1 MSLCCCHI
9 EWCYRVISRLKGF
22 LWRKFNYGILL
33 CMCDLQGVRINLWM
47 ESITRACTSLDHI
60 ISFQNIS
67 CFALYLIFNQNNFL
81 STWEY
86 RLLCRYWY
94 FSCNISISVSI
105 FFFIL
110 ISVEVDR
117 EVFFLSGIYF
127 DLCGYNTWYRRLL
140 EYLLHHVKLRAFS
153 LLGFLQSY
161 VTTRDP
167 EVQAAVPDRWGRC
180 LIS

>member
-1 MSLCCCHI
+1 MCFCHI

-47 ESITRACTSLDHI
+47 ESITRACTFLDHT

-105 FFFIL
+105 FLLSQFPWKWIVKFFFSLGFISTCVDIIL
-110 ISVEVDR
+110 GTED
-117 EVFFLSGIYF
+117 FWNIYF
-127 DLCGYNTWYRRLL
+127 TMSSYEHSRSWDSCSPMSPHEILKSKQRFRIDEVGVLYRN
-140 EYLLHHVKLRAFS
+140 
-153 LLGFLQSY
+153 
-161 VTTRDP
+161 
-167 EVQAAVPDRWGRC
+167 
-180 LIS
+180 

>member
-47 ESITRACTSLDHI
+47 ESITRACTSLDHT

-105 FFFIL
+105 FFYPNFRGSGSWI
-110 ISVEVDR
+110 
-117 EVFFLSGIYF
+117 FFLW
-127 DLCGYNTWYRRLL
+127 DLFRPVWYNTWYRRLL
-140 EYLLHHVKLRAFS
+140 EYLHHHVKLRAFS

-161 VTTRDP
+161 VATRDP

>member
-47 ESITRACTSLDHI
+47 ESITRACTSLDHT

-86 RLLCRYWY
+86 RLLCRK
-94 FSCNISISVSI
+94 NIDILAVIFLSVCL
-105 FFFIL
+105 FFFYPNF
-110 ISVEVDR
+110 R
-117 EVFFLSGIYF
+117 GSGSWSF
-127 DLCGYNTWYRRLL
+127 
-140 EYLLHHVKLRAFS
+140 FS
-153 LLGFLQSY
+153 LWDLFRP
-161 VTTRDP
+161 V
-167 EVQAAVPDRWGRC
+167 W
-180 LIS
+180 I